1 MRASARGRK
10 NIIAR
15 NGAWSLTTSE
25 APKGASC
32 ARRAS
37 SVFPVSGVGTAV
49 TDFDLET
56 IRACFPALSI
66 VDNGVP
72 RIYFDNPA
80 GTQVPQLVADRMSEC
95 LLQANANLG
104 GYFATSQRAA
114 EIVDDAHAAMA
125 DLLNAPSPDEIIFGQ
140 NMTTLTLHVS
150 RSIGR
155 QFREGDEII
164 LSRMDHDA
172 NVTPWVLLARDLG
185 LRIRWLPFDLESF
198 EFDLSAFD
206 NLLNDRTRLV
216 CVGGASNMTGTIHDI
231 RTISARARE
240 AGAWT
245 YIDAVQSVPHV
256 PTDVQEIGCDF
267 LACSAYKF
275 FGPHQGMLWGR
286 REILERLEPYKVRP
300 APDSIPRAFEPG
312 TQSHEGMAGTA
323 AAVDY
328 FAWVGET
335 MAQGYI
341 ARNEKYTGRSRY
353 VHAAMCCLFEYET
366 ILAHHLVDGL
376 RQLPGVKVLG
386 ITAADAMKR
395 RVPTVSFIA
404 SRLSSSSVAEA
415 LAKRNIFVWSGHN
428 YAVEAARALGIYDSG
443 SGVRVG
449 PVHYNSVEEL
459 DVLLTALEDILPAR
473 RVTKAL

>member
-1 MRASARGRK
+1 M
-10 NIIAR
+10 
-15 NGAWSLTTSE
+15 
-25 APKGASC
+25 
-32 ARRAS
+32 
-37 SVFPVSGVGTAV
+37 
-49 TDFDLET
+49 
-56 IRACFPALSI
+56 
-66 VDNGVP
+66 
-72 RIYFDNPA
+72 
-80 GTQVPQLVADRMSEC
+80 DRMSEC

-104 GYFATSQRAA
+104 GYFSTSRKANA
-114 EIVDDAHAAMA
+114 IFDDAHAAMA
-125 DLLNAPSPDEIIFGQ
+125 DLLNAPSPEEIIFGQ

-150 RSIGR
+150 RSIGGQLR
-155 QFREGDEII
+155 AGDEII

-185 LRIRWLPFDLESF
+185 LHVRWLPFNLESF
-198 EFDLSAFD
+198 EFDLSALD
-206 NLLNDRTRLV
+206 NLLNHRTRLV

-231 RTISARARE
+231 RAISARARE

-275 FGPHQGMLWGR
+275 FGPHQGILWGR
-286 REILERLEPYKVRP
+286 REVLERLEPYKVRP
-300 APDSIPRAFEPG
+300 APDSIPGAFETG

-335 MAQGYI
+335 MAQGH
-341 ARNEKYTGRSRY
+341 RKDNERYAGRSRY

-366 ILAHHLVDGL
+366 TLARHLIDGL
-376 RQLPGVKVLG
+376 RRLPGVRVLG

-395 RVPTVSFIA
+395 RVPTVSFTA
-404 SRLSSSSVAEA
+404 AGVSSAAIAEA
-415 LAKRNIFVWSGHN
+415 LAKKNIFVWSGHN
-428 YAVEAARALGIYDSG
+428 YAVEAAKALGIYDGG

-449 PVHYNSVEEL
+449 PVHYNSLEEL
-459 DVLLTALEDILPAR
+459 DRLLTALEDILPAQPR
-473 RVTKAL
+473 KKAL

>member
-1 MRASARGRK
+1 MT
-10 NIIAR
+10 N
-15 NGAWSLTTSE
+15 
-25 APKGASC
+25 
-32 ARRAS
+32 
-37 SVFPVSGVGTAV
+37 
-49 TDFDLET
+49 FDLET
-56 IRACFPALSI
+56 IRSCFPALSI
-66 VDNGVP
+66 TDNGVP

-80 GTQVPQLVADRMSEC
+80 GTQVSQLVMDRMSEC

-104 GYFATSQRAA
+104 GYFSTSRKANA
-114 EIVDDAHAAMA
+114 IFDDAHAAMA
-125 DLLNAPSPDEIIFGQ
+125 DLLNAPSPEEIIFGQ

-150 RSIGR
+150 RSIGGQLR
-155 QFREGDEII
+155 AGDEII

-185 LRIRWLPFDLESF
+185 LHVRWLPFNLESF
-198 EFDLSAFD
+198 EFDLSALD
-206 NLLNDRTRLV
+206 NLLNHRTRLV

-231 RTISARARE
+231 RAISARARE

-275 FGPHQGMLWGR
+275 FGPHQGILWGR
-286 REILERLEPYKVRP
+286 REVLERLEPYKVRP
-300 APDSIPRAFEPG
+300 APDSIPGAFETG

-335 MAQGYI
+335 MAQGH
-341 ARNEKYTGRSRY
+341 RKDNERYAGRSRY

-366 ILAHHLVDGL
+366 TLARHLIDGL
-376 RQLPGVKVLG
+376 RRLPGVRVLG

-395 RVPTVSFIA
+395 RVPTVSFTA
-404 SRLSSSSVAEA
+404 AGVSSAAIAEA
-415 LAKRNIFVWSGHN
+415 LAKKNIFVWSGHN
-428 YAVEAARALGIYDSG
+428 YAVEAAKALGIYDGG

-449 PVHYNSVEEL
+449 PVHYNSLEEL
-459 DVLLTALEDILPAR
+459 DRLLTALEDILPAQPR
-473 RVTKAL
+473 KKAL

>member
-1 MRASARGRK
+1 MPLPAM
-10 NIIAR
+10 
-15 NGAWSLTTSE
+15 LT
-25 APKGASC
+25 
-32 ARRAS
+32 
-37 SVFPVSGVGTAV
+37 GTAV
-49 TDFDLET
+49 TRFDLDT
-56 IRACFPALSI
+56 VRSRFPALSI
-66 VDNGVP
+66 ADNGVP

-80 GTQVPQLVADRMSEC
+80 GTQVSQLVVDRMSEC
-95 LLQANANLG
+95 LLQANSNLG
-104 GYFATSQRAA
+104 GSFATSRKADV
-114 EIVDDAHAAMA
+114 IVHDAHAAMA
-125 DLLNAPSPDEIIFGQ
+125 DLLNAPSPEEVIFGQ

-155 QFREGDEII
+155 QFRAGDEII

-185 LRIRWLPFDLESF
+185 LTVRWLPFNLESF
-198 EFDLSAFD
+198 EFDLSALD
-206 NLLNDRTRLV
+206 DLLNDRTRLV

-231 RTISARARE
+231 RAISARARE

-245 YIDAVQSVPHV
+245 YIDAVQSVPHL

-275 FGPHQGMLWGR
+275 FGPHQGILWGR
-286 REILERLEPYKVRP
+286 REILERLEAYKVRP
-300 APDSIPRAFEPG
+300 APNSIPGAFETG

-335 MAQGYI
+335 MAQDYI
-341 ARNEKYTGRSRY
+341 KANERYAGRSRY

-366 ILAHHLVDGL
+366 TLTRYLIDGL
-376 RQLPGVKVLG
+376 KQLPGVKILG
-386 ITAADAMKR
+386 ITAPDAMKR

-404 SRLSSSSVAEA
+404 AGVSSAGIAEA
-415 LAKRNIFVWSGHN
+415 LAKKNIYVWSGHN

-443 SGVRVG
+443 SGVRIG
-449 PVHYNSVEEL
+449 PVHYNSLEEL
-459 DVLLTALEDILPAR
+459 DRLLTALDHILPAR
-473 RVTKAL
+473 RRDKAL

>member
-1 MRASARGRK
+1 
-10 NIIAR
+10 
-15 NGAWSLTTSE
+15 
-25 APKGASC
+25 
-32 ARRAS
+32 
-37 SVFPVSGVGTAV
+37 V
-49 TDFDLET
+49 TRFDLET
-56 IRACFPALSI
+56 IRSCFPALSI
-66 VDNGVP
+66 TDNGVP

-80 GTQVPQLVADRMSEC
+80 GTQVSRLVVDRMSEC

-104 GYFATSQRAA
+104 GHFATSRKADA
-114 EIVDDAHAAMA
+114 IVDDAHAAMA
-125 DLLNAPSPDEIIFGQ
+125 DLLNAPSPEEIIFGQ
-140 NMTTLTLHVS
+140 NMTTLTLHLS

-155 QFREGDEII
+155 QFRAGDEII

-185 LRIRWLPFDLESF
+185 LQVRWLPFNLESF
-198 EFDLSAFD
+198 EFDLAAFD

-231 RTISARARE
+231 RAICARARE
-240 AGAWT
+240 AAAWT

-275 FGPHQGMLWGR
+275 FGPHQGILWGR

-300 APDSIPRAFEPG
+300 APDSIPGAFETG

-335 MAQGYI
+335 MGQDYI
-341 ARNEKYTGRSRY
+341 KSNERYTGRSRY
-353 VHAAMCCLFEYET
+353 VHAAMCCLFEYEAT
-366 ILAHHLVDGL
+366 LARQLIDGL
-376 RQLPGVKVLG
+376 RHLPGVTVLG

-395 RVPTVSFIA
+395 RVPTVSFTAAGISSA
-404 SRLSSSSVAEA
+404 SIAEA
-415 LAKRNIFVWSGHN
+415 LAKQNIFVWSGHN
-428 YAVEAARALGIYDSG
+428 YAVEAAKALAIYDSG

-449 PVHYNSVEEL
+449 PVHYNSPEEL
-459 DVLLTALEDILPAR
+459 DRLLTTLEDILPAR
-473 RVTKAL
+473 PRKVAL